1 MPTYEYACK
10 ECGFRFEEFQSIVSE
25 PIRICPKCK
34 GEVERLINGGIGL
47 IFRGS
52 GFYLTDYKNSNSS
65 GATKSATPDSGKDSK
80 SEKAKTEK
88 S

>member
-34 GEVERLINGGIGL
+34 GDVERLINGGIGL

-65 GATKSATPDSGKDSK
+65 TSKSKESSDSGKESK
-80 SEKAKTEK
+80 PDKAKAEK